1 MVSRFEQLLRAVVLA
16 WGKTDQSGD
25 SARRGGPAWTPLL
38 AHLLDVAATAGV
50 LWDRHLPPHIRR
62 RLTEAFG
69 AGNEATARQV
79 VMLLAALHDLGK
91 ASDCFLGQWQHG
103 RGNLQSK
110 LLAKAWEEQ
119 ARTAGLPLGDDLAH
133 AFYARHEHVT
143 AVVLPRLLGCPCPE
157 CGGTGERHEGL
168 HDAGVLLGGHHGHIP
183 NPETVERAR
192 GAAPAAQ
199 WGDIHAAI
207 VQTVADA
214 VGLDLGTVAQVVDPV
229 RPSARVAFLYLVYLA
244 DWVASDTEFFRFRV
258 HTAPVTNWWQAALQ
272 EADQAVRARR
282 LARWQAR
289 PMTWAE
295 MWPDTPLPRTFQ
307 ADGMQLAPA
316 EGQAMIVVESDT
328 GSGKTRLAL
337 WMAHH
342 LARTCGYSG
351 LYMALPTRAAGNQ
364 VAKELR
370 KFLHAV
376 LAPGEVRDMALVHG
390 TAQATDLVHQL
401 VDAHQAHGDA
411 LTDLS
416 SAVEAA
422 TCTDSSGLAVL
433 DPWYLR
439 RCLALVAGFGVG
451 TVDQIALA
459 PQGSRHWALRLGALM
474 CKVVI
479 IDEAHAYELFQQNLL
494 SAAVEWLA
502 EGGASLVVLSAT
514 LPRSIRDELTTA
526 WRRGLGVTGDDDT
539 SQGPITVVDHHGRLR
554 RGGSLPE
561 NPETP
566 KLLTDIQLRKDSGDR
581 NLVAELLD
589 RARNGG
595 CVVVRSTRV
604 DPCRSRYRE
613 ALQLARAS
621 GWQPEEILILHGML
635 LPRHRLLLETR
646 LADILGPSPEG
657 KRNPNRPKRLL
668 VFATG
673 VIEQSLDL
681 DFDHGVTDLCPID
694 VALQFRGRIHR
705 HTANNPHRPSWCRTA
720 SLTMLWQPGP
730 DGLPIVEPPDFDA
743 GRPTGTYDGLV
754 YAPYVLAAS
763 WHILTQRRDRDGTV
777 RLETPRD
784 SAWALESVYGDP
796 IQAPGAVQGLL
807 DRTRAAYLDTLADEA
822 HQAEARIFRPYT
834 RRRRTP
840 VATYDLASGY
850 DQGDG
855 DSGGVT
861 GIAAV
866 SRLGEESV
874 DCLILYQQSDGTIT
888 YDHEGLL
895 KADLGQR
902 SPGRDVI
909 AYRRQQKDFLANTLA
924 IPARWFNGRRSLP
937 PTTDWPK
944 YPQPALRNKHVILV
958 APDSTCLSGP
968 VGRLRYDHTTG
979 IERM

>member
-1 MVSRFEQLLRAVVLA
+1 MGSFERLLTAVVLA

-69 AGNEATARQV
+69 AGDEATARQV

-103 RGNLQSK
+103 RGKHQLKSQ
-110 LLAKAWEEQ
+110 AKAWEAQ
-119 ARTAGLPLGDDLAH
+119 AHAAGLPLGDDLAH
-133 AFYARHEHVT
+133 AFYARHEHIT
-143 AVVLPRLLGCPCPE
+143 AVVLPRLLGCACPE

-168 HDAGVLLGGHHGHIP
+168 HGAGMLLGGHHGHIP
-183 NPETVERAR
+183 HPETVDRAR
-192 GAAPAAQ
+192 GAAPVAQ
-199 WGDIHAAI
+199 WGDVHAAI

-214 VGLDLGTVAQVVDPV
+214 VGLDLDTVAKVVDPV

-244 DWVASDTEFFRFRV
+244 DWVASDTEFFHFRV
-258 HTAPVTNWWQAALQ
+258 HTTPVTDWWQAAVR

-289 PMTWAE
+289 PITWE
-295 MWPDTPLPRTFQ
+295 DMWPDTPRPRSFQ
-307 ADGMQLAPA
+307 ADGMRLAPA
-316 EGQAMIVVESDT
+316 EGQAMVVVESDT

-370 KFLHAV
+370 KFLQTV

-390 TAQATDLVHQL
+390 TAQASDLVHEL
-401 VDAHQAHGDA
+401 VDAHQAHGDP

-422 TCTDSSGLAVL
+422 TCSDGSGLAVL

-479 IDEAHAYELFQQNLL
+479 IDEAHAYELFQQGLL
-494 SAAVEWLA
+494 GAAVEWLA

-514 LPRSIRDELTTA
+514 LPRSIREELTAA
-526 WRRGLGVTGDDDT
+526 WRRGLGKPGDDDG
-539 SQGPITVVDHHGRLR
+539 SQGPIMVVDHNGRLR
-554 RGGSLPE
+554 RGGPLPE
-561 NPETP
+561 DPKTP
-566 KLLTDIQLRKDSGDR
+566 KLLTDIQLTEDTGERD
-581 NLVAELLD
+581 LVTGLLD
-589 RARNGG
+589 QARHGG

-613 ALQLARAS
+613 AVKLAHAS
-621 GWQPEEILILHGML
+621 GWRPDEILILHGML
-635 LPRHRLLLETR
+635 LPRHRLPLETR
-646 LADILGPSPEG
+646 LADLLGPGPEG
-657 KRNPNRPKRLL
+657 QRNPNRPGRLL

-681 DFDHGVTDLCPID
+681 DFDHGVTDLSPID

-705 HTANNPHRPSWCRTA
+705 HAVNNPHRPSWCRTA
-720 SLTMLWQPGP
+720 GLTMLWQQ
-730 DGLPIVEPPDFDA
+730 DTAGLPVVDPPDPQA

-763 WHILTQRRDRDGTV
+763 WHALTQRRDRDGVV
-777 RLETPRD
+777 RLQTPHD

-796 IQAPGAVQGLL
+796 IKGAGAVQELL
-807 DRTRAAYLDTLADEA
+807 DRTRPAYLDALADEA
-822 HQAEARIFRPYT
+822 REAEARIFRPYT
-834 RRRRTP
+834 RRRRNP
-840 VATYDLASGY
+840 VATYDLASGH

-855 DSGGVT
+855 DSGGVA
-861 GIAAV
+861 GISAV

-874 DCLILYQQSDGTIT
+874 DCLILYQQPEGTIT

-895 KADLGQR
+895 KADLAQR
-902 SPGRDVI
+902 SPGRDVT
-909 AYRRQQKDFLANTLA
+909 AYRRQQKDLLANTLA
-924 IPARWFNGRRSLP
+924 IPTRWWNGRRRLQP
-937 PTTDWPK
+937 ITDWPK
-944 YPQPALRNKHVILV
+944 YPQPALRARSVILI
-958 APDSTCLSGP
+958 APDGTCLSGP
-968 VGRLRYDHTTG
+968 VGRLRYDHITG
-979 IERM
+979 LERI

>member
-1 MVSRFEQLLRAVVLA
+1 MSGLQLLLRSVVLA
-16 WGKTDQSGD
+16 WGKTDQGGD
-25 SARRGGPAWTPLL
+25 SARRGGPSWTPLL

-50 LWDRHLPPHIRR
+50 LWDRHLPPHIHR

-69 AGNEATARQV
+69 GGNEVIARQV

-103 RGNLQSK
+103 RGNLRVKAQ
-110 LLAKAWEEQ
+110 AKAWEEQ
-119 ARTAGLPLGDDLAH
+119 ARAAGLPLGDDLAH

-143 AVVLPRLLGCPCPE
+143 AAVLPRLLGCSCSE
-157 CGGTGERHEGL
+157 CGGPGERHEGL

-183 NPETVERAR
+183 HPESVDRAR

-199 WGDIHAAI
+199 WGDVHATILQA
-207 VQTVADA
+207 VADA
-214 VGLDLGTVAQVVDPV
+214 IGLHLATVARVIDPV

-244 DWVASDTEFFRFRV
+244 DWVASDTEFFHFRT
-258 HTAPVTNWWQAALQ
+258 HTTPVAEWWQAALQ

-289 PMTWAE
+289 PVTWEE
-295 MWPDTPLPRTFQ
+295 MWPDTPRPRTFQ
-307 ADGMQLAPA
+307 SDGMRLVPA
-316 EGQAMIVVESDT
+316 EGQAMVVVESDT

-370 KFLHAV
+370 RFLKTV

-401 VDAHQAHGDA
+401 IDAHQAQGDP

-416 SAVEAA
+416 STVETS
-422 TCTDSSGLAVL
+422 TCTDASGLAVL

-494 SAAVEWLA
+494 GAAVEWLA

-514 LPRSIRDELTTA
+514 LPRSIRNELTAA
-526 WRRGLGVTGDDDT
+526 WRRGLGKTGDDDAT
-539 SQGPITVVDHHGRLR
+539 PGPIMVVDRNGRLH
-554 RGGSLPE
+554 RGGPLPE
-561 NPETP
+561 DPETP
-566 KLLTDIQLRKDSGDR
+566 KLLTDIELTQDPGERD
-581 NLVAELLD
+581 LVAGLLD
-589 RARNGG
+589 QARDGG

-613 ALQLARAS
+613 AVRLARSS
-621 GWQPEEILILHGML
+621 GWRPDEILILHGML

-646 LADILGPSPEG
+646 LADLLGPGPEG
-657 KRNPNRPKRLL
+657 RRNPDRPHRLL

-694 VALQFRGRIHR
+694 VAVQYRGRIHR
-705 HTANNPHRPSWCRTA
+705 HAVNNPHRIAWCCKPR
-720 SLTMLWQPGP
+720 LTMLWQQDS
-730 DGLPIVEPPDFDA
+730 DGLPVVEPPDPAA
-743 GRPTGTYDGLV
+743 GRPTGTYDGLM

-763 WHILTQRRDRDGTV
+763 WHALMQRRDKDGVV
-777 RLETPRD
+777 RLQTPRD
-784 SAWALESVYGDP
+784 SAWALESVYGDR
-796 IQAPGAVQGLL
+796 IQDAGAVQKLL
-807 DRTRAAYLDTLADEA
+807 ARTHTAYQDALADEA
-822 HQAEARIFRPYT
+822 LQAEARMFRPYT

-840 VATYDLASGY
+840 VATYDLASGHH
-850 DQGDG
+850 QGDG
-855 DSGGVT
+855 DSAGVP

-874 DCLILYQQSDGTIT
+874 DCLILYKQPDGTIT
-888 YDHEGLL
+888 YDHQGLL

-902 SPGRDVI
+902 SPGRNVTV
-909 AYRRQQKDFLANTLA
+909 YRRQQKDLLANTLA
-924 IPARWFNGRRSLP
+924 IPTRWWNSQRGLQP
-937 PTTDWPK
+937 VTDWPTH
-944 YPQPALRNKHVILV
+944 PQPALRNKPVILI
-958 APDSTCLSGP
+958 APDGTCLSGP
-968 VGRLRYDHTTG
+968 TGTLRYDHTTG
-979 IERM
+979 LERI

>member
-1 MVSRFEQLLRAVVLA
+1 MA
-16 WGKTDQSGD
+16 WGKTDQNGD
-25 SARRGGPAWTPLL
+25 SARRGDPAWTPLL

-50 LWDRHLPPHIRR
+50 LWDRHLPPHIRL

-69 AGNEATARQV
+69 AGNEATARKV

-91 ASDCFLGQWQHG
+91 ASDCFLGQWQHS
-103 RGNLQSK
+103 RGKPQLKPQ
-110 LLAKAWEEQ
+110 AKTWEEQ
-119 ARTAGLPLGDDLAH
+119 ARTAGLPLADDIAH
-133 AFYARHEHVT
+133 AFYARHEHIT
-143 AVVLPRLLGCPCPE
+143 AVVLPRLLGCTCPE

-183 NPETVERAR
+183 HPETVDRAR
-192 GAAPAAQ
+192 GAAPVAQ
-199 WGDIHAAI
+199 WGDVHAVI

-214 VGLDLGTVAQVVDPV
+214 VGLDLGTVAQVVDPL

-258 HTAPVTNWWQAALQ
+258 HTTPVSDWWQAAMQ
-272 EADQAVRARR
+272 EAEQAVRARR

-289 PMTWAE
+289 PMTWE
-295 MWPDTPLPRTFQ
+295 DMWPDTPQPRTFQ
-307 ADGMQLAPA
+307 ADGMRLVPA

-364 VAKELR
+364 VAKELQR
-370 KFLHAV
+370 FLRTV

-401 VDAHQAHGDA
+401 IDAHQAQGDP

-422 TCTDSSGLAVL
+422 TCTDGSGLAVL

-459 PQGSRHWALRLGALM
+459 SQGSRHWALRLGALM

-479 IDEAHAYELFQQNLL
+479 IDEAHAYELFQQGLL
-494 SAAVEWLA
+494 GAAVEWLA

-514 LPRSIRDELTTA
+514 LPRSIRDELTAA
-526 WRRGLGVTGDDDT
+526 WRRGLGVTGDDDG
-539 SQGPITVVDHHGRLR
+539 SRGPIMVVDQNGRTR
-554 RGGSLPE
+554 RGGPLPDD
-561 NPETP
+561 PKTP
-566 KLLTDIQLRKDSGDR
+566 KLLTDIQLTESPDERD
-581 NLVAELLD
+581 LVVGLLD
-589 RARNGG
+589 QARNGG

-604 DPCRSRYRE
+604 DPCRSRYRQ
-613 ALQLARAS
+613 AVQLARAN
-621 GWQPEEILILHGML
+621 GWQPDEILILHGML
-635 LPRHRLLLETR
+635 LPRHRLLLEAR
-646 LADILGPSPEG
+646 LADLLGPGPEG
-657 KRNPNRPKRLL
+657 QRNPNRPSRLL

-694 VALQFRGRIHR
+694 VAVQFRGRIHR
-705 HTANNPHRPSWCRTA
+705 HAVNNPHRPSWCRTTR
-720 SLTMLWQPGP
+720 LTMLWQQDP
-730 DGLPIVEPPDFDA
+730 DGLPIVEPPDFQA

-763 WHILTQRRDRDGTV
+763 WHALTQRRDTDGVV
-777 RLETPRD
+777 RLQTPRD

-796 IQAPGAVQGLL
+796 IQSAGAVQGLL
-807 DRTRAAYLDTLADEA
+807 DRTHAAYLDALAGESL
-822 HQAEARIFRPYT
+822 QAEARMFHPYT
-834 RRRRTP
+834 RRRRTS

-850 DQGDG
+850 DHGDG

-874 DCLILYQQSDGTIT
+874 DCLILYQQPDGTIT

-902 SPGRDVI
+902 SPGRDVT
-909 AYRRQQKDFLANTLA
+909 AYRRQQKDLLANTLA
-924 IPARWFNGRRSLP
+924 IPARWWNGRRGLP
-937 PTTDWPK
+937 PITDWPK
-944 YPQPALRNKHVILV
+944 HPQPALRNRLAILV
-958 APDSTCLSGP
+958 SRDGTCLSGP

-979 IERM
+979 LERL

>member
-1 MVSRFEQLLRAVVLA
+1 VGRFEQLLRAVVYA
-16 WGKTDQSGD
+16 WGKTDLNGD

-50 LWDRHLPPHIRR
+50 LWDRHLPPHIRQ
-62 RLTEAFG
+62 RLAQAFG
-69 AGNEATARQV
+69 AGNETTARQV

-103 RGNLQSK
+103 RTSLQSK
-110 LLAKAWEEQ
+110 QSAKAWEEQ
-119 ARTAGLPLGDDLAH
+119 ARTAGLPLSEDLAH
-133 AFYARHEHVT
+133 AFYARHEHIT
-143 AVVLPRLLGCPCPE
+143 AVALPRLLGCTCPE
-157 CGGTGERHEGL
+157 CGGTGERHAGL
-168 HDAGVLLGGHHGHIP
+168 HDAAVLLGGHHGHIP

-192 GAAPAAQ
+192 GAAPVAQ
-199 WGDIHAAI
+199 WGDLHAAI

-214 VGLDLGTVAQVVDPV
+214 IEIELGTIAQVVEPI

-244 DWVASDTEFFRFRV
+244 DWVASDTEFFHFRLP
-258 HTAPVTNWWQAALQ
+258 TTPIKDWWQAANQ
-272 EADQAVRARR
+272 EADQAVQARR
-282 LARWQAR
+282 LTRWQAR
-289 PMTWAE
+289 PMTWHE
-295 MWPDTPLPRTFQ
+295 MWPDTPEPRTFQ
-307 ADGMQLAPA
+307 ADGMRLAPA
-316 EGQAMIVVESDT
+316 EGQAMIIVESDT

-364 VAKELR
+364 VGQELR
-370 KFLHAV
+370 KFLQTV

-390 TAQATDLVHQL
+390 TAQATDLVHEL
-401 VDAHQAHGDA
+401 VDAHQTHGDA

-416 SAVEAA
+416 SAVETA
-422 TCTDSSGLAVL
+422 TCTDASGLAVL

-502 EGGASLVVLSAT
+502 EGGASLVILSAT
-514 LPRSIRDELTTA
+514 LPRTIRDELTAA
-526 WRRGLGVTGDDDT
+526 WRRGLRVTGDNDA
-539 SQGPITVVDHHGRLR
+539 SQGPITVIDKNGRLR
-554 RGGSLPE
+554 RGGPLPQH
-561 NPETP
+561 PATP
-566 KLLTDIQLRKDSGDR
+566 KLLTDNQLKQDTDDET
-581 NLVAELLD
+581 LVAALLD
-589 RARNGG
+589 QAGNGG

-604 DPCRSRYRE
+604 DPCRTRYRH
-613 ALQLARAS
+613 AVKHAHDR
-621 GWQPEEILILHGML
+621 GWRPDEILILHGML
-635 LPRHRLLLETR
+635 LPRHRLPLEAR
-646 LADILGPSPEG
+646 LASTLGPGPQG
-657 KRNPNRPKRLL
+657 QRNPDRPNRLL

-694 VALQFRGRIHR
+694 VAVQFRGRIHR

-720 SLTMLWQPGP
+720 RLTMLWQPDP
-730 DGLPIVEPPDFDA
+730 HGLPVVEPPDFKA
-743 GRPTGTYDGLV
+743 GRPIGTYDGLV
-754 YAPYVLAAS
+754 YAPYVLAAT
-763 WHILTQRRDRDGTV
+763 WHILTQRRDVDGIT

-784 SAWALESVYGDP
+784 SEWALESVYGDP
-796 IQAPGAVQGLL
+796 SQDAGAAQTLL
-807 DRTRAAYLDTLADEA
+807 DRTHASYLEALADEA
-822 HQAEARIFRPYT
+822 RQAEERLFLPYT

-840 VATYDLASGY
+840 VDTYDLASGTN
-850 DQGDG
+850 QGDG
-855 DSGGVT
+855 DNGGVA

-874 DCLILYQQSDGTIT
+874 DCLILYQQPDGTIT
-888 YDHEGLL
+888 YDHQGLL

-902 SPGRDVI
+902 SPSRNLT
-909 AYRRQQKDFLANTLA
+909 AYRRQQKDLLANTIA
-924 IPARWFNGRRSLP
+924 IPARWWNGRRGLP
-937 PTTDWPK
+937 PTTDWPTH
-944 YPQPALRNKHVILV
+944 PQPALRNKHVILIT
-958 APDSTCLSGP
+958 PEGTCLSGP
-968 VGRLRYDHTTG
+968 VGRLRYDQTTG
-979 IERM
+979 LERM

>member
-1 MVSRFEQLLRAVVLA
+1 MSSLRKLLHTVVWA
-16 WGKTDQSGD
+16 WGKTDLSGD
-25 SARRGGPAWTPLL
+25 SARRGGPSWTPLL
-38 AHLLDVAATAGV
+38 AHLLDVAAAAGV

-62 RLTEAFG
+62 RLTQAFG
-69 AGNEATARQV
+69 AGNEATARHV

-103 RGNLQSK
+103 RGKAPSK
-110 LLAKAWEEQ
+110 LQAKAWEEQ

-133 AFYARHEHVT
+133 AFYARHEHIT
-143 AVVLPRLLGCPCPE
+143 AAVLPRLLGCACTE

-183 NPETVERAR
+183 HPETVDRAR
-192 GAAPAAQ
+192 GAAPLAQ
-199 WGDIHAAI
+199 WGDVHAAI

-214 VGLDLGTVAQVVDPV
+214 IGLDLATVAQVVDPV
-229 RPSARVAFLYLVYLA
+229 QPSARIAFLYLVYLA
-244 DWVASDTEFFRFRV
+244 DWIASDTEFFHFRS
-258 HTAPVTNWWQAALQ
+258 HTTPVTHWWQAALQ

-282 LARWQAR
+282 LTRWQAR
-289 PMTWAE
+289 PVTWQE
-295 MWPDTPLPRTFQ
+295 MWPDTPLPRPFQ
-307 ADGMQLAPA
+307 ADGMRLLPA
-316 EGQAMIVVESDT
+316 EGQTMVVVESDT

-370 KFLHAV
+370 RFLKSV
-376 LAPGEVRDMALVHG
+376 LEPGEVQNMALVHG

-401 VDAHQAHGDA
+401 IDAHQAQGDP

-416 SAVEAA
+416 STVETA
-422 TCTDSSGLAVL
+422 TCTDGGQAVL

-479 IDEAHAYELFQQNLL
+479 IDEAHAYELFQQHLL
-494 SAAVEWLA
+494 GAAVEWLA

-514 LPRSIRDELTTA
+514 LPRSIRDELTAA
-526 WRRGLGVTGDDDT
+526 WRRGLGNAGGDDE
-539 SQGPITVVDHHGRLR
+539 SRGPIMVIDQHGRLR
-554 RGGSLPE
+554 RGGPLPGH
-561 NPETP
+561 PETP
-566 KLLTDIQLRKDSGDR
+566 KLLTNIQLAEDPGDKE
-581 NLVAELLD
+581 LVTGLLEQ
-589 RARNGG
+589 ARNGG

-604 DPCRSRYRE
+604 DPCRSRYRH
-613 ALQLARAS
+613 AVRLAHAS
-621 GWQPEEILILHGML
+621 GWRPDEILILHGML
-635 LPRHRLLLETR
+635 LPRHRLLLDAR
-646 LADILGPSPEG
+646 LADLLGPGPEG
-657 KRNPNRPKRLL
+657 QRNPSRPPRLL

-694 VALQFRGRIHR
+694 VAVQFRGRIHR
-705 HTANNPHRPSWCRTA
+705 HASNDPHRSHWCRTTR
-720 SLTMLWQPGP
+720 LTMLWQQDP
-730 DGLPIVEPPDFDA
+730 DGLPIVEPPDFPA

-754 YAPYVLAAS
+754 YAPYVLAAT
-763 WHILTQRRDRDGTV
+763 WHTLTQRRDDDGIV
-777 RLETPRD
+777 RLQTPRD
-784 SAWALESVYGDP
+784 STWALENVYGKP
-796 IQAPGAVQGLL
+796 VRGAGTVQKLL
-807 DRTRAAYLDTLADEA
+807 DRTHAAYLEA
-822 HQAEARIFRPYT
+822 LTEEARQAKERTFHPYT

-840 VATYDLASGY
+840 AATYELASGHA
-850 DQGDG
+850 QGDG
-855 DSGGVT
+855 DSGGIT

-874 DCLILYQQSDGTIT
+874 NCLILYQQPDNTLT
-888 YDHEGLL
+888 YDHTGHL
-895 KADLGQR
+895 KADLAQR
-902 SPGRDVI
+902 SPTRNVN

-924 IPARWFNGRRSLP
+924 IPKRWWNGPRGLQP
-937 PTTDWPK
+937 ITDWPQH
-944 YPQPALRNKHVILV
+944 PQPALRNKPVILI
-958 APDSTCLSGP
+958 APDGACLSGP
-968 VGRLRYDHTTG
+968 LGKLRYDHTTG
-979 IERM
+979 LERI